1 MATPLSAKLTKFAK
15 KHDFGDN
22 MKDSKFG
29 KITEYIPT
37 KSAIINIAMSTDPDK
52 GVPIGKSIMLAGPTS
67 SGKTQIALSTIKK
80 AQDAGYTIVYWDSE
94 FAAEESIFKSINADL
109 EDIIH
114 MPMAELEIIK
124 TAFMKMDKE
133 IEMDDKVLHI
143 FDSMGAWI
151 TNKTLEDAESGKEVK
166 DMSIPGSK
174 KGLMTLINQAC
185 GKKHMGAIII
195 NHSYVNIGGFG
206 AATTI
211 SGGGALYMPSVILE
225 FLTKARW
232 KNNEGKQIGNIFS
245 FVIKKSRLS
254 RESSKESFAISND
267 HGISKYYGLL
277 EYAIEGGFLI
287 EAKHGRSAA
296 VQLGYEVKDPELGPE
311 KAKKFLLNNLVTL
324 YDSEEVF
331 GALLK
336 KEDFKI
342 KGENFRDFLNNK
354 FSYGI
359 AANNEIR
366 PEDFDPNATTITLDD
381 E

>member
-1 MATPLSAKLTKFAK
+1 MATALSEKLTKFAK

-22 MKDSKFG
+22 MKNSKFG

-37 KSAIINIAMSTDPDK
+37 KSCIINIALSTEFDK
-52 GVPIGKSIMLAGPTS
+52 GVPVGKSIMLAGPTS

-80 AQDAGYTIVYWDSE
+80 AQEMGYTIVYWDAE
-94 FAAEESIFKSINADL
+94 FAAEESIFKSIEAEL

-114 MPMAELEIIK
+114 MPMAELELIK

-133 IEMDDKVLHI
+133 IEEGDKVLHI

-151 TNKTLEDAESGKEVK
+151 TNKTIEDAEAGKEVK

-232 KNNEGKQIGNIFS
+232 KDNSGQQIGNIFS

-254 RESSKESFAISND
+254 RESSKESFAMSND
-267 HGISKYYGLL
+267 NGISKYFGLL
-277 EYAIEGGFLI
+277 DYAIEGKYLL
-287 EAKHGRSAA
+287 ETKHGRSAA
-296 VQLGYEVKDPELGPE
+296 FQLAFEVEANGVD
-311 KAKKFLLNNLVTL
+311 KATKYLANNLVQL
-324 YDSEEVF
+324 YESEDVF
-331 GALLK
+331 GQLFEK
-336 KEDFKI
+336 TDFKEYL
-342 KGENFRDFLNNK
+342 KNK
-354 FSYGI
+354 FSYGVVQNKI
-359 AANNEIR
+359 K
-366 PEDFDPNATTITLDD
+366 PEDFDPNAKTITLDD